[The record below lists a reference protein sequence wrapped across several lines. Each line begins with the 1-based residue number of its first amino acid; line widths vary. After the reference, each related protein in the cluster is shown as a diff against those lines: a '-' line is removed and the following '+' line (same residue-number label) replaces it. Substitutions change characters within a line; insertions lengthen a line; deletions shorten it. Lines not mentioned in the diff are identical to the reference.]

1 MLQRVTLGSIYK
13 EIPTFSNNVG
23 AFTLA
28 TLIFERVLWSVKR
41 DNPCGLKSF
50 LIALCKV
57 DHITNFH
64 LAFSALVTWH
74 TYTSLTLATALPV
87 AYTHTVRPSEQ
98 NARYQAINY
107 VVGQTS
113 NIVAKTINSFIIG
126 KTVHEYFCK
135 GQKPGALMAATT
147 VFALGLSASNVY
159 SDWKNDAKLS
169 RQQRSIF

>member
-1 MLQRVTLGSIYK
+1 
-13 EIPTFSNNVG
+13 
-23 AFTLA
+23 
-28 TLIFERVLWSVKR
+28 
-41 DNPCGLKSF
+41 
-50 LIALCKV
+50 
-57 DHITNFH
+57 
-64 LAFSALVTWH
+64 
-74 TYTSLTLATALPV
+74 
-87 AYTHTVRPSEQ
+87 
-98 NARYQAINY
+98 

-169 RQQRSIF
+169 RQQRSIFWNKNILIDFIPLHARGYPGIFLA